1 MSGWLVRES
10 PPSRDSKRLIVRPA
24 FVQLGVERGELVHGV
39 LQDLLRHRAA
49 RQRLAIAHDV
59 VAGLIAQRDLRGDLL
74 AGLAPRGELPAD
86 RAHGARQLGRGLI
99 ERRLGALFVEP
110 HEQIAGFH
118 LVGFLDQ
125 NIRDDARRVGLDR
138 NDVADDESI
147 VGGDPKSIMGL
158 PSDQEIQTRRQR
170 RQRDERE
177 ENQAAGT
184 ERLAIKGHW
193 LSKASGCS

>member
-1 MSGWLVRES
+1 M
-10 PPSRDSKRLIVRPA
+10 
-24 FVQLGVERGELVHGV
+24 
-39 LQDLLRHRAA
+39 
-49 RQRLAIAHDV
+49 
-59 VAGLIAQRDLRGDLL
+59 
-74 AGLAPRGELPAD
+74 PAD

-125 NIRDDARRVGLDR
+125 NIRDDARRIGLHR